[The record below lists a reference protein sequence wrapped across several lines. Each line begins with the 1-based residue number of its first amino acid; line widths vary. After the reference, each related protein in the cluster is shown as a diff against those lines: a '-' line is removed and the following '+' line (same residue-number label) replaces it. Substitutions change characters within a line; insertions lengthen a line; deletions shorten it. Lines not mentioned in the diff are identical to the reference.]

1 MLLPAPLVPSKGLR
15 RLTAD
20 SEFNA
25 LEPSLAKGPGRVRK
39 TRVFHPRS
47 PADWFLAPGQASHFL
62 SFCFALFSGAGSSV
76 ALLVPFLSGAGANVA
91 RLVALFL
98 WCRRFVFFHLFVLV
112 CVCVFFLPAPCAQ
125 KSGNKKC
132 TRKWPLPKSAPESPA
147 ECRNLGDHVDVS
159 HPRAFRRGVQCIVS
173 HPVAHSYS
181 SSSSIFVLSW
191 RAL

>member
-112 CVCVFFLPAPCAQ
+112 CVCVFFTRSLCAKKREQKVHQKVAP
-125 KSGNKKC
+125 SKKC
-132 TRKWPLPKSAPESPA
+132 ARKP
-147 ECRNLGDHVDVS
+147 G
-159 HPRAFRRGVQCIVS
+159 
-173 HPVAHSYS
+173 
-181 SSSSIFVLSW
+181 
-191 RAL
+191 